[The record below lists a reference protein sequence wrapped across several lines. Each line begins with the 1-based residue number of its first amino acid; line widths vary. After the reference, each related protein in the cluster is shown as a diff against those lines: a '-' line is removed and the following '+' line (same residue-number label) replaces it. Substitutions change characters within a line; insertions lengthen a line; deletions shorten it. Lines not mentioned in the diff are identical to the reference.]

1 MGALG
6 KEKEN
11 AHKERVPS
19 PNFCVQ
25 LLRAH
30 LSIDVADITI
40 IFFPLSPI
48 LPICIPQSTYL
59 FVYFADFYT
68 PHTPFFVSTDQPV
81 YLRFFNACLFLIEF
95 EYRANTK

>member
-1 MGALG
+1 MFFLNYL
-6 KEKEN
+6 EYI
-11 AHKERVPS
+11 
-19 PNFCVQ
+19 FCVQ